1 MKKGKG
7 ELAMIMNFLLHLL
20 SFGQCNVV
28 CQPVCFDADPVLAFM
43 ILLLPDPD
51 SDLFF
56 DANLDHLSLN

>member
-1 MKKGKG
+1 
-7 ELAMIMNFLLHLL
+7 MIMNFLLHLL